1 MNVNNHQQNLLP
13 MKKALILLMTV
24 TLVCSCSLVSKKPVE
39 KLISKQNIE
48 MTGNGF
54 EIFRLGADMKL
65 VTVQNPDDADE
76 WMIRGSVPLMKIS
89 EDQLTETEIVLNL
102 LDESGMKVRDGY
114 LLVAEDLVNLIPKY
128 NAEKNLEKTIVFT
141 TGEDSRKYF
150 SYKEACDIL
159 ERTKQIAMNVNVV
172 KAEPEV
178 AVTPTPEKKKDG
190 PVTFQSLMEKYGVYG
205 KLSQY
210 DKALSQKEKKKAKQ
224 IEDDLFKICKQ
235 VKNDPTVPQS
245 VAQKFRDYIEDKE
258 DEIEKKY

>member
-1 MNVNNHQQNLLP
+1 

-24 TLVCSCSLVSKKPVE
+24 VLLGSCSMTKKPVE

-65 VTVQNPDDADE
+65 VTVQNPDDANQ

-114 LLVAEDLVNLIPKY
+114 VLVAEDLTNLIPKY
-128 NAEKNLEKTIVFT
+128 NAEKNVEKTIVFS

-150 SYKEACDIL
+150 SYKEANDIL
-159 ERTKQIAMNVNVV
+159 ERTKQLAMNVNVV
-172 KAEPEV
+172 RSEPEV
-178 AVTPTPEKKKDG
+178 AVTPTAEKKKDG

-205 KLSQY
+205 RLAQY
-210 DKALSQKEKKKAKQ
+210 EKALSQKEKKKAKK
-224 IEDDLFKICKQ
+224 IEDDLFTICKQ
-235 VKNDPTVPQS
+235 VKADPTVPQS